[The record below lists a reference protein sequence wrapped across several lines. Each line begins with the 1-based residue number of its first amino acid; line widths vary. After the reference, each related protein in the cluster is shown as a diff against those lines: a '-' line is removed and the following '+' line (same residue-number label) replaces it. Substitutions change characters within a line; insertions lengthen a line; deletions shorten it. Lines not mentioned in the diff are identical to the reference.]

1 MQGAEILIDKP
12 CRYAEC
18 RCAEC
23 RGAHLEKSKKRFEQR
38 EVDQIKNKAV

>member
-1 MQGAEILIDKP
+1 MKGAAIFIDKP

-18 RCAEC
+18 RYAES

>member
-12 CRYAEC
+12 CRYAES
-18 RCAEC
+18 